1 MNRRSFLRGAVLGS
15 ALTTAPNWFA
25 KAWAAPR
32 HGTHRVF
39 DAYRKARRH
48 SRALLVF
55 VIPDK
60 REERYERGGSLGAYL
75 NHGSDQQLAPL
86 ALCEVVCATMEEL
99 HTLSPASYTSE
110 PSFVLLETLVVPA
123 KPRHQQVSF
132 GKAAYNTSDAEV
144 DENTANIAKAIRQLV
159 MPHDAVSASMLK
171 GRDISAEK
179 AILKSIANTPNKVK
193 LAQVDRNAPG
203 LMQAALKLQGKKRA
217 SIIAA
222 LAATA
227 IARIRDKPVA
237 GARWAHAAVGC
248 GPTLYED
255 EPDKKDDESG
265 IMIGCGMG
273 HVPAK
278 SERFLAFLV
287 EQQK

>member
-1 MNRRSFLRGAVLGS
+1 MNRRNFLRGAVLGS
-15 ALTTAPNWFA
+15 ALTTASNWFA

-86 ALCEVVCATMEEL
+86 ALCEVVC
-99 HTLSPASYTSE
+99 
-110 PSFVLLETLVVPA
+110 
-123 KPRHQQVSF
+123 
-132 GKAAYNTSDAEV
+132 
-144 DENTANIAKAIRQLV
+144 
-159 MPHDAVSASMLK
+159 
-171 GRDISAEK
+171 
-179 AILKSIANTPNKVK
+179 
-193 LAQVDRNAPG
+193 
-203 LMQAALKLQGKKRA
+203 
-217 SIIAA
+217 
-222 LAATA
+222 
-227 IARIRDKPVA
+227 
-237 GARWAHAAVGC
+237 
-248 GPTLYED
+248 
-255 EPDKKDDESG
+255 
-265 IMIGCGMG
+265 GMG